1 MQWRRHQEAL
11 AGASQSHGGAAERRD
26 GHRVHCAGRPS
37 IASPLR
43 FSPLRDKAK
52 DNKIAEL
59 SAEICDLK
67 QHNTKVS
74 VDKVL
79 A

>member
-1 MQWRRHQEAL
+1 MT
-11 AGASQSHGGAAERRD
+11 AELQKRRD
-26 GHRVHCAGRPS
+26 GHRVHCAGRLS

-43 FSPLRDKAK
+43 FSPLRGQAK

-59 SAEICDLK
+59 NKEIGELK
-67 QHNTKVS
+67 QQNTRVS

-79 A
+79 G